1 MIPSTKR
8 SFLKGATAFLA
19 GAAISGAA
27 LAQTYPSKP
36 VSLMVPYPAG
46 GLSDVIARLVN
57 TSLAKHLGQPV
68 IVENLGGAGG
78 SIAAQKVLN
87 APADGYLIFQ
97 GSPNELILTPLANAA
112 VKLKS
117 EDFRMVQMI
126 ANAPLA
132 IISRGDLPANSADE
146 LVAYA
151 AQRAKEGK
159 PLTYGS
165 VGNGTFYHLMGEEMS
180 KKIGIPMLHVPYK
193 GGAPLMQDMIGG
205 VVDLFISPFGKPQ
218 IELAQQGRLKF
229 IAAMT
234 PERIDA
240 IKQVPTVQE
249 SKALKGYMH
258 SLWTAYFVRKDT
270 PEPIVQALHKALT
283 EVLGDPEIRKNLQ
296 AQSLIVSKPLSLAEA
311 AKAYAD
317 GTAQIRAIAKSINLQ
332 PQ

>member
-1 MIPSTKR
+1 MPLSCKR
-8 SFLKGATAFLA
+8 SFLRGAATLLA
-19 GAAISGAA
+19 GAVLSGTA
-27 LAQTYPSKP
+27 LAQNFPAKP
-36 VSLMVPYPAG
+36 VTLMVPYPAG
-46 GLSDVIARLVN
+46 GLSDVIARIVN
-57 TSLAKHLGQPV
+57 TSLARQLGQPV
-68 IVENLGGAGG
+68 IVDNLGGAGG

-87 APADGYLIFQ
+87 APADGHIIFQ

-112 VKLKS
+112 VKLRS

-132 IISRGDLPANSADE
+132 IIARGDLPAGNSDE

-151 AQRAKEGK
+151 AQRAREGK
-159 PLTYGS
+159 PLSYGS

-180 KKIGIPMLHVPYK
+180 KLTGVQMLHVPYK

-234 PERIDA
+234 PQRLDV

-249 SKALKGYMH
+249 GKALKGYMH
-258 SLWTAYFVRKDT
+258 SLWTAYFVKKDT
-270 PEPIVQALHKALT
+270 PEPVVQALHKALS
-283 EVLGDPEIRKNLQ
+283 EVLADPEVRKNLE
-296 AQSLIVSKPLSLAEA
+296 AQSLILSKPLTLAEA
-311 AKAYAD
+311 SKAYAD

>member
-1 MIPSTKR
+1 MTPSSKR
-8 SFLKGATAFLA
+8 WFLKSAAAFLA
-19 GAAISGAA
+19 GTAIAGGA
-27 LAQTYPSKP
+27 LAQSFPTKP
-36 VSLMVPYPAG
+36 VTLMVPYPAG
-46 GLSDVIARLVN
+46 GLSDVIARMVN

-78 SIAAQKVLN
+78 SIAAQRVLN
-87 APADGYLIFQ
+87 APADGYIIFQ

-132 IISRGDLPANSADE
+132 IIARGDLPASNSDE

-151 AQRAKEGK
+151 AQRNKEGK

-180 KKIGIPMLHVPYK
+180 KKTGIPMLHVPYK

-240 IKQVPTVQE
+240 IKHVPTVQE
-249 SKALKGYMH
+249 GKALKGYMH

-270 PEPIVQALHKALT
+270 PEPVVQALHKALS
-283 EVLGDPEIRKNLQ
+283 EVLGDPEIRKNLE

-311 AKAYAD
+311 SKAYAD